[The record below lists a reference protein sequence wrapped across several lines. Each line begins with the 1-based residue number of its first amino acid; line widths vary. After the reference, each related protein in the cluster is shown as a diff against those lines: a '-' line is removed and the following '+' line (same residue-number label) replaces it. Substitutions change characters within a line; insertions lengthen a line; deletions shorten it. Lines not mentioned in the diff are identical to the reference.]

1 MINTTYINN
10 TINHHDYDVRK
21 LYTIIHIA
29 TDWEYI
35 G

>member
-10 TINHHDYDVRK
+10 INKHHNHDVRK
-21 LYTIIHIA
+21 FYTIIHIA